1 MQNFVRKVKASA
13 KKNPKRIV
21 FPESTEE
28 RTLSAIQDIVNEKI
42 AYPILIGNPSTIKK
56 TAKKLKLKIDWK
68 KVKIVDP
75 LTSPTTK
82 DYAKKMAEVRKEKGM
97 TTADALK
104 ILKSPSG
111 IYYYG
116 TMTVFSGDADGMVT
130 GAACSTGES
139 VRPSLQIIKTQEK
152 FHMVSGIFFM
162 VLEKKML
169 LFADAAITID
179 PDAHDLVDI
188 AEDTAKTA
196 ITFGIKPRIAFL
208 SFSTKGSSNHPRAE
222 KIRHAVEMLKDKYP
236 ELIADGEI
244 QVDAALVPSVAKRK
258 CPKSIIQGDANI
270 LIFPSLEAANIAY
283 KLVERLA
290 GARAIGP
297 LLQGLRKP
305 VNDLSRGCSINDI
318 VNVTAFTVCQAQG
331 GCLYCK

>member
-1 MQNFVRKVKASA
+1 MQNFVKKVRASA
-13 KKNPKRIV
+13 RKNPKRIV

-28 RTLSAIQDIVNEKI
+28 RTLSAMEEITKQGI
-42 AYPILIGNPSTIKK
+42 AYPILIGNPETIKK
-56 TAKKLKLKIDWK
+56 TARKLKLKIDWK
-68 KVKIVDP
+68 KIKIVDP
-75 LTSPTTK
+75 LTSPFTK
-82 DYAKKMAEVRKEKGM
+82 EYAKKMAEARKEKGM
-97 TTADALK
+97 TEKDALK

-116 TMTVFSGDADGMVT
+116 TMTVFTGDADGMVT
-130 GAACSTGES
+130 GAACSTGDS

-162 VLEKKML
+162 IMEKRML

-179 PDAHDLVDI
+179 PDAHNLIDI

-196 ITFGIKPRIAFL
+196 VTFGIKPRIAFL
-208 SFSTKGSSNHPRAE
+208 SFSTKGSANHPRAE
-222 KIRHAVEMLKDKYP
+222 KVRHAVEILKDKYP
-236 ELIADGEI
+236 DLVADGEL

-290 GARAIGP
+290 GAKAIGP

-305 VNDLSRGCSINDI
+305 VNDLSRGCSVKDI

-331 GCLYCK
+331 GMF

>member
-1 MQNFVRKVKASA
+1 MQNFIRKVKASA

-28 RTLSAIQDIVNEKI
+28 RTLAAIQDIVNEKI
-42 AYPILIGNPSTIKK
+42 AYPILIGSPITIKK

-75 LTSPTTK
+75 LKSPLTK
-82 DYAKKMAEVRKEKGM
+82 EYAKKMAEARKEKGM
-97 TTADALK
+97 TEKDALK

-130 GAACSTGES
+130 GAACSTGDS

-208 SFSTKGSSNHPRAE
+208 SFSTKGSSSHPRTE
-222 KIRHAVEMLKDKYP
+222 KVRHAVEMLKDKYP

-258 CPKSIIQGDANI
+258 CPKSVIQGDANI

-318 VNVTAFTVCQAQG
+318 VNVTAFTVCQAQR
-331 GCLYCK
+331 

>member
-1 MQNFVRKVKASA
+1 MQNFIRKVKASA

-42 AYPILIGNPSTIKK
+42 AYPILIGNPITIKK

-75 LTSPTTK
+75 LTSPITK
-82 DYAKKMAEVRKEKGM
+82 EYAKKMAEARKEKGM
-97 TTADALK
+97 TEKDALK

-208 SFSTKGSSNHPRAE
+208 SFSTKGSASHPRTE
-222 KIRHAVEMLKDKYP
+222 KVRHAVEMLKDKYP

-258 CPKSIIQGDANI
+258 CPKSIIQGNANI

-318 VNVTAFTVCQAQG
+318 VNVTAFTVCQAQR
-331 GCLYCK
+331 